1 MMNKR
6 SRIIFICMFCT
17 PLIVS
22 IVMFGISEFPIENPS
37 PKNEFKF
44 MTYNIHFGVGMDD
57 LLNLERIAQNI
68 LSEDIDPDVI
78 GLQEVETGRITSHG
92 IDMALWLARRLN
104 MYYFYFPAINEHA
117 YGLALL
123 SKYPITSAT
132 GYQIPSIS
140 LERLLIHGVVM
151 INETLEIDV
160 FVTHLGLSG
169 WDEDLAAQINF
180 VLQKTSQVN
189 KTSNKILMGD
199 FNLEHTS
206 SQLAPVY
213 LIFNDTLGGVPR
225 PMTFPSIN
233 LFGEPTESIDY
244 IFAAKNVINI
254 VEGHV
259 ITDFLPSIN
268 PAEFGSDHLPVVA
281 TLTFP

>member
-1 MMNKR
+1 MINKR

-22 IVMFGISEFPIENPS
+22 IVMFGISETPIENPS

-78 GLQEVETGRITSHG
+78 GLQEVESGRITSHG
-92 IDMALWLARRLN
+92 IDMALWLAKRLN

-132 GYQIPSIS
+132 VYQIPSIS
-140 LERLLIHGVVM
+140 LERVLIHGVVM

-160 FVTHLGLSG
+160 FVTHLGLLG

-259 ITDFLPSIN
+259 ITDFLPSNN